1 MTDLN
6 YTVSETVYRRYG
18 EIIEISYEYEE
29 TKQEQIVENMQTKQE
44 RRARNYQASIK
55 RTEYERLAGKI
66 QYQRNVLPFDI
77 FVAVIRPFMMGTYA
91 VEEIRE
97 AFHLLDR
104 NSSNTIDLD
113 ELSAFL
119 PVLHPNIT
127 KETLL
132 HCMNKVA
139 EHDDQQINFDEFKQ
153 MILKGIGRDIV
164 CGHV

>member
-6 YTVSETVYRRYG
+6 YTVSETIYRRYG
-18 EIIEISYEYEE
+18 EIIEIIYEYEE

-55 RTEYERLAGKI
+55 RNEYENLANKV
-66 QYQRNVLPFDI
+66 QDQRNVLPFDT
-77 FVAVIRPFMMGTYA
+77 FVIVLRPFMMGTYG

-97 AFHLLDR
+97 AFRLLDQ

-113 ELSAFL
+113 ELSAFV
-119 PVLHPNIT
+119 PVLHPNMT

-132 HCMNKVA
+132 HCINQIA

-153 MILKGIGRDIV
+153 MILKGIARDIV